1 MGGHG
6 PMPAG
11 RVRDPNPK
19 MQGLTI
25 EEFEV
30 AQIVSEWIEILAIFV
45 IGVAVVVAISSGL
58 IVRFR
63 SDGTAAFRTFKR
75 YIARGLLIGL
85 DLLIA
90 ADIINT
96 VILEATLENV
106 LILGLLVLIRTF
118 LSWSLELEM
127 DGRWPWQAPIGSDGE
142 PTLP

>member
-1 MGGHG
+1 
-6 PMPAG
+6 
-11 RVRDPNPK
+11 
-19 MQGLTI
+19 
-25 EEFEV
+25 
-30 AQIVSEWIEILAIFV
+30 V
-45 IGVAVVVAISSGL
+45 IGVAVVVAMLGGL
-58 IVRFR
+58 MVRFR
-63 SDGTAAFRTFKR
+63 SDGTAAFRTFKT

-127 DGRWPWQAPIGSDGE
+127 DGRWPWQAPIGSDRE
-142 PTLP
+142 PTRP

>member
-1 MGGHG
+1 
-6 PMPAG
+6 
-11 RVRDPNPK
+11 
-19 MQGLTI
+19 
-25 EEFEV
+25 
-30 AQIVSEWIEILAIFV
+30 V
-45 IGVAVVVAISSGL
+45 IGVAVVVAMLGGL

-63 SDGTAAFRTFKR
+63 SDGNAAFRTFKR

-96 VILEATLENV
+96 VVLEATLENV

-127 DGRWPWQAPIGSDGE
+127 DGRWPWQAPIGSDRE
-142 PTLP
+142 STRP

>member
-1 MGGHG
+1 LGGLV
-6 PMPAG
+6 
-11 RVRDPNPK
+11 VR
-19 MQGLTI
+19 L
-25 EEFEV
+25 
-30 AQIVSEWIEILAIFV
+30 
-45 IGVAVVVAISSGL
+45 
-58 IVRFR
+58 R
-63 SDGTAAFRTFKR
+63 SDGNAAFRTFKR

-127 DGRWPWQAPIGSDGE
+127 DGRWPWQAPIGSDQESTG
-142 PTLP
+142 T

>member
-1 MGGHG
+1 
-6 PMPAG
+6 
-11 RVRDPNPK
+11 

-25 EEFEV
+25 EEFDV
-30 AQIVSEWIEILAIFV
+30 ARIVSEWIEILAIFV
-45 IGVAVVVAISSGL
+45 IGVAVVVAILSGL
-58 IVRFR
+58 IVRYR